1 MYFEN
6 FPLILYDSVGNGN
19 FKVVTNLLKRV
30 AVRSK
35 VKTNVSVFDTYDIK
49 EGETPEML
57 ADKLYDDPELHW
69 VILLMNDITDRYHQ
83 WPKNY
88 NQFLAYVN
96 DKYSNPILI
105 LSTIFGTFTR
115 GETITGSNS
124 GATGQIIDTLSPMRY
139 VSTNSSVFTANDSI
153 TGGTSG
159 ATSAVDDTTSGVDGT
174 HHYEISQVSGDTTIK
189 IDIGTDNT
197 DYPAASIVTNY
208 EYEEDL
214 QDKKRK
220 IRLLDPEYV
229 ENFVDEFE
237 KLMGESVR

>member
-6 FPLILYDSVGNGN
+6 FPVIPYDSVGDGE
-19 FKVVTNLLKRV
+19 FKIVTNLLKRV

-35 VKTNVSVFDTYDIK
+35 VKTNIAYYDTYDVK
-49 EGETPEML
+49 EGETPEII

-69 VILLMNDITDRYHQ
+69 IILLLNDITDRYHQ
-83 WPKNY
+83 WPKNT

-96 DKYSNPILI
+96 DKYSN
-105 LSTIFGTFTR
+105 
-115 GETITGSNS
+115 
-124 GATGQIIDTLSPMRY
+124 
-139 VSTNSSVFTANDSI
+139 
-153 TGGTSG
+153 
-159 ATSAVDDTTSGVDGT
+159 VDAT

-197 DYPAASIVTNY
+197 GHSGASVVTNY

-220 IRLLDPEYV
+220 IRLLGPEYV
-229 ENFVDEFE
+229 EDFVAEFE
-237 KLMGESVR
+237 KLMGESIL